1 MITAPTWLSANLE
14 KLKKITPPYFFKWY
28 FLLDSIIILMKHIN
42 FIIFKLM
49 YFTYDDSLTMIGD
62 PRIHRFCALFL

>member
-14 KLKKITPPYFFKWY
+14 KLKKITPISVRYHT
-28 FLLDSIIILMKHIN
+28 FLLDSIIILMIT